1 LATERAY
8 WLAWSKVKQVG
19 PVAIKRLWEHFGSLA
34 VAWRASAGDLLAV
47 DGIGLLI
54 AERIAAQRPQLNP
67 EALLAQH
74 EKENKAF
81 WTPADADY
89 PALLFAINDPP
100 PVLYY
105 HGDLRLNNLGRLS
118 VGIVGTRSPSAYG
131 KRWTHSLAARLAQ
144 EGAVI
149 VSGLAQGI
157 DTYSHESCLQ
167 AGGLTVAVV
176 GTGVD
181 RVYPAQN
188 VGLHRQIVE
197 QGLVL
202 SEYPDGTGPD
212 RKHFP
217 QRNRIIAGLSRATLV
232 MEAPVKSGAL
242 ITARLANDYCR
253 EVYALPC
260 SLDNEKGLGCL
271 QVISQGAQM
280 ILGKQALVDALAALP
295 PVNVVRPA
303 LADGNRGW
311 DGEDDA
317 ILPERALADAL
328 SLPEKLTPLQ
338 PVPVPELSPLLKKV
352 LDAVSIEPVPLD
364 QIVPLAQTNVG
375 EVLGALTQ
383 LEILGLVAQVAGGTQ
398 YQRA

>member
-1 LATERAY
+1 M
-8 WLAWSKVKQVG
+8 G
-19 PVAIKRLWEHFGSLA
+19 PVSIKRLWEHFGSLE

-54 AERIAAQRPQLNP
+54 AEGITAQRPKLDP

-105 HGDLRLNNLGRLS
+105 HGDLRLNDLSGLS
-118 VGIVGTRSPSAYG
+118 VGIVGTRSPSPYG
-131 KRWTHSLAARLAQ
+131 KRWTQNLSTRLVQA
-144 EGAVI
+144 GAVI

-157 DTYSHESCLQ
+157 DTYAHESCLQ

-188 VGLHRQIVE
+188 VKLHRQIVE
-197 QGLVL
+197 TGLVL

-217 QRNRIIAGLSRATLV
+217 QRNRIIAGLSRAILV
-232 MEAPVKSGAL
+232 TEAPEKSGAL

-271 QVISQGAQM
+271 RVIAQGAQM
-280 ILGKQALVDALAALP
+280 ILGEQALIDALVELP
-295 PVNVVRPA
+295 PVNVVTPAPVKTLVAGEQGLSTQLRP
-303 LADGNRGW
+303 LV
-311 DGEDDA
+311 E
-317 ILPERALADAL
+317 
-328 SLPEKLTPLQ
+328 T
-338 PVPVPELSPLLKKV
+338 VPVPDLSPFFTQV
-352 LDAVSIEPVPLD
+352 LNAVSVEPISLD
-364 QIVPLAQTNVG
+364 QIVLSAQTNVG
-375 EVLGALTQ
+375 EVLGALTY
-383 LEILGLVAQVAGGTQ
+383 LELLELVTQVPGGTQ
-398 YQRA
+398 YQRV

>member
-1 LATERAY
+1 M
-8 WLAWSKVKQVG
+8 
-19 PVAIKRLWEHFGSLA
+19 AIKRLWEHFGSLE
-34 VAWRASAGDLLAV
+34 VSWRASAGDLLAV

-54 AERIAAQRPQLNP
+54 AEGITAQRPKLDP

-74 EKENKAF
+74 EKENKTF

-105 HGDLRLNNLGRLS
+105 HGNLRLNDLRNFN
-118 VGIVGTRSPSAYG
+118 VGIVGTRSPTPYG
-131 KRWTHSLAARLAQ
+131 KRWTHNLSERLVQA
-144 EGAVI
+144 GAVI
-149 VSGLAQGI
+149 ISGLAQGI
-157 DTYSHESCLQ
+157 DTCAHESCLKSS
-167 AGGLTVAVV
+167 GLTVAVV

-188 VGLHRQIVE
+188 VGLHRRIVE
-197 QGLVL
+197 TGLVL

-217 QRNRIIAGLSRATLV
+217 QRNRIIAGLSRAILV
-232 MEAPVKSGAL
+232 TEAPEKSGAL

-271 QVISQGAQM
+271 WVIEQGAQM
-280 ILGKQALVDALAALP
+280 ILSEQALMEALVALP
-295 PVNVVRPA
+295 PVNVVTPA
-303 LADGNRGW
+303 PVKKPLVAGERELNAG
-311 DGEDDA
+311 DGETLSQSNLTDR
-317 ILPERALADAL
+317 LPAQ
-328 SLPEKLTPLQ
+328 EKLAQ
-338 PVPVPELSPLLKKV
+338 PQIVPVPNLSPLLVNV
-352 LDAVSIEPVPLD
+352 LNAVSIEPISLD
-364 QIVPLAQTNVG
+364 QIVPSVQTNVG
-375 EVLGALTQ
+375 EVLGALLE
-383 LEILGLVAQVAGGTQ
+383 LEILGLVTQVPGGTQ